1 MGKYTIDNK
10 VTWLTTEDDI
20 NLKLSSV
27 IGEKFIDYRKRWD
40 LASSFQLET
49 DFPLYL
55 QLELHQDCN
64 LRCPM
69 CAIAIPEAREKYIT
83 NDHMSWELYQKIIL
97 EAEKYNCPSLSPQGI
112 NEPLLDKDLEKYIRF
127 AADHGFVDI
136 MINTNATLLT
146 EERSRSLLKSGL
158 TRLRFSLDAASKETF
173 EKTRVGASHDQVMKN
188 ISKFLEIKKEMG
200 LELPV
205 VGVNFL
211 KMKHNEHEEEMF
223 IKKWGPLVDFIVI
236 QEFTPQDFGDVDYS
250 EFYTTDLK
258 FQKQM
263 KSGFRCP
270 QPWQRI
276 YIHNDGQACPC
287 CVDFNRDLAMGNVN
301 NRSIYEIWNSD
312 EMLKLRGIHKDGKYW
327 LDESCKKC
335 VNGIS
340 GSDLIERPQDLR
352 KIKAPN

>member
-173 EKTRVGASHDQVMKN
+173 EKTRVGANHDQVMKN
-188 ISKFLEIKKEMG
+188 ISKFLEIKIFSIIGKCY
-200 LELPV
+200 EL
-205 VGVNFL
+205 L
-211 KMKHNEHEEEMF
+211 
-223 IKKWGPLVDFIVI
+223 
-236 QEFTPQDFGDVDYS
+236 
-250 EFYTTDLK
+250 
-258 FQKQM
+258 
-263 KSGFRCP
+263 
-270 QPWQRI
+270 
-276 YIHNDGQACPC
+276 C
-287 CVDFNRDLAMGNVN
+287 CVFSNIFFPKFR
-301 NRSIYEIWNSD
+301 II
-312 EMLKLRGIHKDGKYW
+312 LK
-327 LDESCKKC
+327 
-335 VNGIS
+335 
-340 GSDLIERPQDLR
+340 
-352 KIKAPN
+352 